1 MLTKR
6 TGAIYNAA
14 GYHRFKQQFQAH
26 AVTDDGIEPI
36 PLGGLDKD
44 VPPKFVG
51 YVEDGATAL
60 MIMRNGQDKQ
70 AHKKG
75 QVLGTVFE
83 DKEGR
88 YDIVSAPLLT
98 AEGRPVA
105 IPVVG
110 EKTTY
115 HWFDKSLEK
124 EYNVVVAQLPGNPSR
139 VLIQAAS
146 KDWQKIVFS
155 TSGNSTLP
163 SLYLYDRSADKPRLV
178 LMSESYR
185 GADIPQ
191 LTEPQP
197 ITYTARDGLSIPGYL
212 SLPKG
217 VEAKISPP
225 SYFLIVIQIDSTP
238 GFSF

>member
-1 MLTKR
+1 M
-6 TGAIYNAA
+6 
-14 GYHRFKQQFQAH
+14 
-26 AVTDDGIEPI
+26 PI

-70 AHKKG
+70 SLYEVSTKQG

-115 HWFDKSLEK
+115 HWFDASLEK

-163 SLYLYDRSADKPRLV
+163 SLYLYDRSADKPIGVDVRKLPWCRYTSADKAEADYVYRSRRSVHTRLSEFAERV
-178 LMSESYR
+178 LR
-185 GADIPQ
+185 
-191 LTEPQP
+191 
-197 ITYTARDGLSIPGYL
+197 R
-212 SLPKG
+212 
-217 VEAKISPP
+217 KISPP
-225 SYFLIVIQIDSTP
+225 SYFLMGVHTLVIQIDSTP